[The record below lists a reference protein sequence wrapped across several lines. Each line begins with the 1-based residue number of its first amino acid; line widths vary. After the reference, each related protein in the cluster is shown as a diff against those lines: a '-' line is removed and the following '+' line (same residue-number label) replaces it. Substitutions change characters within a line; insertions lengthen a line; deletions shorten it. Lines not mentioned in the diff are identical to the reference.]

1 MLDAHFVEIVNAV
14 DGEEKQNSV
23 LKLRISAQILREIYL
38 EYQFR
43 SIVKNA
49 NLNLADLIDKERKW
63 VIFPRKSKRNK
74 YMCLK

>member
-1 MLDAHFVEIVNAV
+1 MGVHVPSFCAMLNAHLVEIVNAV
-14 DGEEKQNSV
+14 DGEEKQNSI

-49 NLNLADLIDKERKW
+49 NLNLADLIDKERK
-63 VIFPRKSKRNK
+63 
-74 YMCLK
+74 